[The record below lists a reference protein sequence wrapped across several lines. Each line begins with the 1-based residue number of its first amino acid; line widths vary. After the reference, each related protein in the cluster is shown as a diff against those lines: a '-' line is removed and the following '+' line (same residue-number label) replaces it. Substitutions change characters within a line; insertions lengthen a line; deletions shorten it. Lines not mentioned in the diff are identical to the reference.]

1 MQPNRN
7 DFTAKLVQG
16 IAVLHAISA
25 LLFAVVEVS
34 QTNQHRIGP
43 IGMMYPGPEHAYGV
57 VRMLAMLGIAALP
70 MACAFLWPGSAR
82 ASGWAEAV
90 IAFGAGLIVS
100 ALSVFVLYQYACCD
114 SPVFVLAGFPSS
126 WLHIMTVAPRDPSTP
141 IPYVL
146 WEGVKRFSWYI
157 DPGSAVVTVLFWV
170 NAMWSSFVLGRML
183 WRVGLQRF
191 SASMRP
197 SESSKHART

>member
-1 MQPNRN
+1 MNRN
-7 DFTAKLVQG
+7 DFKAILFRG

-25 LLFAVVEVS
+25 VLFAVVEVS

-57 VRMLAMLGIAALP
+57 TRMLAMLGIGALS
-70 MACAFLWPGSAR
+70 MAGAFLWPGRAR
-82 ASGWAEAV
+82 ASGWAEMAV
-90 IAFGAGLIVS
+90 AFGAGLVVS

-126 WLHIMTVAPRDPSTP
+126 WLHIMTVTPRDPSSP

-146 WEGVKRFSWYI
+146 WEGVTRFSWYI
-157 DPGSAVVTVLFWV
+157 DPGSAGVTVLFWV
-170 NAMWSSFVLGRML
+170 NALRGGFVLARML
-183 WRVGLQRF
+183 WRGGLQRPPL
-191 SASMRP
+191 SIRP
-197 SESSKHART
+197 